1 MKKIVLDNELF
12 MTEVNSY
19 LNSGQTVEIKVR
31 GHSMLPF
38 YRHEKTVVSLKKKD
52 DYVVNDVVLFKYQN
66 QYILHRIIKIKND
79 FYHILGDGSF
89 TVHVLGKEDI
99 LGYVLD
105 FKTNGKQIKNYMFK
119 VKLWRLFSPFKR
131 ILLKFVRK

>member
-1 MKKIVLDNELF
+1 MKKIVLNNELF

-52 DYVVNDVVLFKYQN
+52 DYVVNDVVLFKYQD
-66 QYILHRIIKIKND
+66 QYILHRIIKIKNAL
-79 FYHILGDGSF
+79 YHILGDGSF
-89 TVHVLGKEDI
+89 TVHVIRKEDI

-105 FKTNGKQIKNYMFK
+105 FITEGKEIKNYMFK

-131 ILLKFVRK
+131 VLLKFVRK

>member
-52 DYVVNDVVLFKYQN
+52 DYVVNDVVLFKYQD

-79 FYHILGDGSF
+79 LYHILGDGSF
-89 TVHVLGKEDI
+89 TVHVIRKEDI

-105 FKTNGKQIKNYMFK
+105 FKTEGKEIKNYMFK
-119 VKLWRLFSPFKR
+119 VKLWRLLSPFKR
-131 ILLKFVRK
+131 VLLKFVRK